1 MYRMR
6 GFYSGFRL
14 QISFFR
20 NYPDAVVPLLTA
32 PLFAVLFALI
42 LRSGGRG
49 DLSGYSVIAAFYMT
63 LWRFAVFNGGWVILT
78 ERWGRTIDYLVAAP
92 TSFASV
98 ILGRISSMM
107 VAGAAAFVELWLFG
121 EYVLRAN
128 LTIHHLLIFIV
139 SVMLTLFAM
148 TTTSLFMSNLF
159 VLSRAAQAYSNSLSY
174 PVYLLGCVLVPV
186 NFLPG
191 WLQPVTKVI
200 FLSWSARLLQGSF
213 QEAPIAHAQFDLAM
227 LIMLGLAALVAAS
240 VMLEWNL
247 RRIRLS
253 GELTLR

>member
-6 GFYSGFRL
+6 AFYSGFRL

-20 NYPDAVVPLLTA
+20 NYPDAIVPLLTA
-32 PLFAVLFALI
+32 PLFAVLFTLI
-42 LRSGGRG
+42 LRAGGRG

-63 LWRFAVFNGGWVILT
+63 LWRFAVFNGGWIIQT

-92 TSFASV
+92 VSFFAV

-107 VAGAAAFVELWLFG
+107 VAGAVAFVELWLFG
-121 EYVLRAN
+121 VYVLHAN
-128 LTIHHLLIFIV
+128 LTIHHL
-139 SVMLTLFAM
+139 SVFVASILLTLFAM
-148 TTTSLFMSNLF
+148 TTTSLFMSNMF
-159 VLSRAAQAYSNSLSY
+159 VLTRAAQAYSNSLSY
-174 PVYLLGCVLVPV
+174 PVYLLGCILVPV

-213 QEAPIAHAQFDLAM
+213 QATPIPHAQFDLAW
-227 LIMLGLAALVAAS
+227 LIVLGLGALVAAS
-240 VMLEWNL
+240 RMLERNL
-247 RRIRLS
+247 GRVRLS